1 MKFFKYSILFKI
13 LNIFYI
19 FKKINTLITNSS
31 NNIFVL
37 NFYTCN
43 MNISSS
49 ISKNYSNPLN
59 IWSYNELYTII
70 PFGNDKKPL
79 YALFSNNDFGFYLIN
94 GYGPINSKYTNSFN
108 LNQYNRNIFPYKLFH
123 IAWFES
129 ENFFLLNEKKEEVKI
144 ENFEIIEVSR
154 ENQTQNYFL
163 EITNIKPESKDYIH
177 NITFAILGFE
187 LTPEYRYE
195 ILDNFIVQ
203 LKKKKYINNYFWY
216 LKYDENNDKEG
227 SLIIGEIPKCF
238 YNKYYK
244 EVKAL
249 PGTFGLEW
257 NFFFNEIYFIKKNNN
272 NKIYITK
279 EKKNNIDSISM
290 NVNID
295 INQGIIISNIEY
307 YYLIKEHYFD
317 YLLNK
322 SICYENEKNVNGIFN
337 AKCFYCLKNKFGNTY
352 LKNFPSLFFYNIEL
366 NYTFELN
373 YKDLFKSYNN
383 YLYFLVIFHKYKK
396 NWTFGK
402 IFFKKYQFYF
412 NHDTKTISFCNY
424 WNDNYKK
431 SNKIIIIILVL
442 LGNLFSCILFIFF
455 KKISFYKRHTRS
467 IEIELEF
474 SYIKNE

>member
-1 MKFFKYSILFKI
+1 MKFFNYSILFKI

-31 NNIFVL
+31 NNIFTL
-37 NFYTCN
+37 NFYTYD

-177 NITFAILGFE
+177 NITFAILGLE

-195 ILDNFIVQ
+195 KLDNFIVQ
-203 LKKKKYINNYFWY
+203 LKKKQYINNYFWY
-216 LKYDENNDKEG
+216 LNYDENNDK
-227 SLIIGEIPKCF
+227 
-238 YNKYYK
+238 
-244 EVKAL
+244 
-249 PGTFGLEW
+249 
-257 NFFFNEIYFIKKNNN
+257 
-272 NKIYITK
+272 
-279 EKKNNIDSISM
+279 
-290 NVNID
+290 
-295 INQGIIISNIEY
+295 
-307 YYLIKEHYFD
+307 
-317 YLLNK
+317 
-322 SICYENEKNVNGIFN
+322 
-337 AKCFYCLKNKFGNTY
+337 
-352 LKNFPSLFFYNIEL
+352 
-366 NYTFELN
+366 
-373 YKDLFKSYNN
+373 
-383 YLYFLVIFHKYKK
+383 
-396 NWTFGK
+396 
-402 IFFKKYQFYF
+402 
-412 NHDTKTISFCNY
+412 
-424 WNDNYKK
+424 
-431 SNKIIIIILVL
+431 
-442 LGNLFSCILFIFF
+442 
-455 KKISFYKRHTRS
+455 
-467 IEIELEF
+467 
-474 SYIKNE
+474 